1 MTLAFILL
9 LAWAVYSYIKHTK
22 TEADVAVIKTQTRR
36 NAANIKAVE
45 KEQAKQAEAI
55 ARHEKRLS
63 DLEFIVA
70 QAEVDIEHYKSREMN
85 LSALLDSLL
94 LQQEST
100 VPGSDRH
107 TKLQKQIVT
116 TENQIHT
123 AVKSRAKAEHLRDT
137 AKKEMAA

>member
-22 TEADVAVIKTQTRR
+22 TEADVAVIKTQTKR
-36 NAANIKAVE
+36 NTAHIKAVE

-63 DLEFIVA
+63 DLEFIVS
-70 QAEVDIEHYKSREMN
+70 QAEADIEYYKSREVN

-116 TENQIHT
+116 TENQIH
-123 AVKSRAKAEHLRDT
+123 AAEKSRMKAEHLKAT